1 MAELLD
7 QSQIFFTAFEPKV
20 QNRFIMNIDGIPA
33 YLIKTAARP
42 TINNNVITLDHIN
55 LKRKLKGKSEWQ
67 DLEITLYDPIVPSG
81 AQAVMEWVRLAHES
95 VTGRNGYADMYKKD
109 VQIQVLGPVGDI
121 VEKWDIKGAFPSSV
135 NFNGAGLDWS
145 AQEALMIS
153 VTLSMDY
160 CILQF

>member
-1 MAELLD
+1 MAQLID
-7 QSQIFFTAFEPKV
+7 ANQIFFTAFEPKV

-33 YLIKTAARP
+33 YMIKAAARP
-42 TINNNVITLDHIN
+42 NINVGVITLDHIN

-67 DLEITLYDPIVPSG
+67 DISISLYDPIVPSA
-81 AQAVMEWVRLAHES
+81 AQACMEWVRLAHES

-121 VEKWDIKGAFPSSV
+121 VEQWDIKGAFPSQV
-135 NFNGAGLDWS
+135 DFNGNGLDWS
-145 AQEALMIS
+145 AQEALAIN

>member
-7 QSQIFFTAFEPKV
+7 QNQIFFTAFEPKV

-33 YLIKTAARP
+33 YLIKAAARP
-42 TINNNVITLDHIN
+42 SINNNTIVLDHIN

-67 DLEITLYDPIVPSG
+67 DIQITLYDPIVPSG

-121 VEKWDIKGAFPSSV
+121 VEKWDIKGAFPSQV
-135 NFNGAGLDWS
+135 DFNGAGLDWS
-145 AQEALMIS
+145 AQESLAIN
-153 VTLSMDY
+153 VTLTMDY

>member
-7 QSQIFFTAFEPKV
+7 QNQIFFTAFEPKV

-33 YLIKTAARP
+33 YLIKAAARP

-67 DLEITLYDPIVPSG
+67 DIEITLYDPIVPSG

-121 VEKWDIKGAFPSSV
+121 VEKWDIKGAFPSTV

-145 AQEALMIS
+145 AQESLAIS
-153 VTLSMDY
+153 VTLTMDY